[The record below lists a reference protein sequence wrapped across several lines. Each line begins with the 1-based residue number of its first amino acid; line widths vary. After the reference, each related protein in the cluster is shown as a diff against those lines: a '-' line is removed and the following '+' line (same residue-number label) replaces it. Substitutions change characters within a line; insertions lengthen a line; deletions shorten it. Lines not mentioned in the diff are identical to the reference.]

1 MPALLSSA
9 RNRQKSCDNI
19 LSMNTDA
26 TMNPETF
33 IRRRIADVCAY
44 HVEPY
49 PADVILDANESPYPP
64 PPALAGRL
72 QKIMGEV
79 AFNRY
84 PDMNAVTLR
93 RAIAKMEGVDETE
106 ILLGNGSDE
115 IISFLI
121 QATLDPGGWILTP
134 SPTFSMYKHTA
145 HCLNVETAEIPLL
158 NDWSLDV
165 AKTLNEIENKKPG
178 VIFLASPNNPTG
190 ACVSP
195 SALSA
200 IIEAAPGLVVVDE
213 AYVDFADYSVGPL
226 FRERP
231 NVVVLKTLS
240 KAGFAAIRL
249 GYMMADRRLAL
260 GVNKTRLPYNI
271 NSLTQALATE
281 VVNSWGELLP
291 LFGEIKKERERLFTA
306 LAAIPFM
313 EPYPSQANFILAR
326 VKKDVETVFG
336 SLLKNGVRV
345 RWFKGSARLGD
356 FFRITIGSPAENDK
370 LVNSLKSMA

>member
-1 MPALLSSA
+1 MTTNPA
-9 RNRQKSCDNI
+9 D
-19 LSMNTDA
+19 
-26 TMNPETF
+26 F
-33 IRRRIADVCAY
+33 IRRRIGDISAY

-72 QKIMGEV
+72 RKIMGEV

-84 PDMNAVTLR
+84 PDMNAVALR
-93 RAIAKMEGVDETE
+93 RAIAKMEGVDEGE

-121 QATLDPGGWILTP
+121 QAALDPGGWILTP
-134 SPTFSMYKHTA
+134 SPTFSMYRHTA
-145 HCLNVETAEIPLL
+145 YCLNVETSEIPLL
-158 NDWSLDV
+158 DDWSLDV
-165 AKTLNEIENKKPG
+165 TRTLEVIANKKPG
-178 VIFLASPNNPTG
+178 VIFLASPNNPT
-190 ACVSP
+190 ANCVSP

-200 IIEAAPGLVVVDE
+200 IIEAAPGIVVVDE
-213 AYVDFADYSVGPL
+213 AYVDFADSSVGPL
-226 FRERP
+226 FREQL

-240 KAGFAAIRL
+240 KAGFAALRL
-249 GYMMADRRLAL
+249 GYMMADRRLVNE
-260 GVNKTRLPYNI
+260 VNKTRLPYNI
-271 NSLTQALATE
+271 NSLTQALAAE

-291 LFGEIKKERERLFTA
+291 LFGEIKKERERMSTA
-306 LAAIPFM
+306 LSAIPFM

-326 VKKDVETVFG
+326 VKNNAQAVFN

-356 FFRITIGSPAENDK
+356 FFRITIGSPTENDTFI
-370 LVNSLKSMA
+370 NSLKSMV